1 MCAMNKNT
9 RLYIL
14 VISGLCIAFMYL
26 SQTLVGLITDLHLVQ
41 TNVVF
46 RNIVNKRRGVEFP
59 TYFNNPAVKESI
71 QFCSEIQVK
80 AKIRISDY
88 CKSKSTNWTKVKIV
102 ERRSYFVNHHMN
114 YKKMPPSRAYSSII
128 YVTTK

>member
-1 MCAMNKNT
+1 MNKNT

-88 CKSKSTNWTKVKIV
+88 CKSKSTNWTKVNIV
-102 ERRSYFVNHHMN
+102 ERCGSICTSSYEL
-114 YKKMPPSRAYSSII
+114 YR
-128 YVTTK
+128 